1 MPRGDES
8 SPGSKRLEKEMHEQ
22 FLEPQEAGM
31 LKTGLVSGYR
41 WEFTFCQEKTV
52 TLLTPAWS
60 CLQCFCRTFTGNCQG
75 KGPITYPSDKVIPL
89 RAGVCLGKMVLC
101 KVRKVSKAWGCRVSE
116 AQSSSEKKY
125 LSHVQ
130 WVEDTHIE
138 LSHSLFEVILGCMRH
153 SLQNKWY

>member
-52 TLLTPAWS
+52 TLWHQHGVVRNASAERSQETVRAKDPSRTPVT
-60 CLQCFCRTFTGNCQG
+60 R
-75 KGPITYPSDKVIPL
+75 
-89 RAGVCLGKMVLC
+89 
-101 KVRKVSKAWGCRVSE
+101 
-116 AQSSSEKKY
+116 SS
-125 LSHVQ
+125 
-130 WVEDTHIE
+130 
-138 LSHSLFEVILGCMRH
+138 R
-153 SLQNKWY
+153 